1 MPKRIGQLL
10 EENGIIDHAKIE
22 YALSVQKTVKKR
34 VGDLL
39 IDLNFVTDR
48 EVAEILSKQSGI
60 PFKELVASEPSK
72 DALAAVPRNFSA
84 QNNIL
89 PLAIEDGKLIVAIA
103 DPYDERTKTMLS
115 RFSNGQISYFLS
127 SRSEISK
134 NIEKFYY
141 LATHPIDELIDV
153 IRKNILNNLAISV
166 ENLVNLLIESAIYNR
181 ASDIH
186 VSPTE
191 QATLISYRIDG
202 VMHLFYTLPSSI
214 HTRIVSTV
222 KIRSSMDIAKSNS
235 PQDGSMNYEIFN
247 EKYDFR
253 VSTVPTIYGEN
264 LVIRILGGNN
274 QISLHQIGFDDS
286 QLDMIDKAIKSP
298 FGIILVTGPTGSGK
312 TTTLYALLQKIN
324 YIEKNVMTIE
334 DPVEYKMP
342 LIHQVAVNEKAQ
354 VTFVSAIRSFLRQDP
369 DAMLIGEI
377 RDEETAALATKSALT
392 GHLVLSTLHTNDAI
406 GAISRLSD
414 LKIGNFLL
422 SSSITAIIA
431 QRLLRKLCSF
441 CKKEYCADDQ
451 TKKKLGVEKNIYKHV
466 GCGKCTKTGYIGRIA
481 ASEIVL
487 IDNKIR
493 GMIAE
498 NRSPVEFYE
507 YTAKKGVATIKDS
520 AVALLKQGIT
530 DLSEIERVF
539 GV

>member
-1 MPKRIGQLL
+1 MTKRIGQLL
-10 EENGIIDHAKIE
+10 EENGIIDNAKIE

-48 EVAEILSKQSGI
+48 DVAGILSRQSGI
-60 PFKELVASEPSK
+60 PFKELVAYEPSK
-72 DALAAVPRNFSA
+72 DALAAVPHNFSA

-141 LATHPIDELIDV
+141 LATHPIDELIDL

-186 VSPTE
+186 ISPTE

-202 VMHLFYTLPSSI
+202 VMHLFYTLPASI

-264 LVIRILGGNN
+264 LVIRILGGDN
-274 QISLHQIGFDDS
+274 QISLHQIGFNNS
-286 QLDMIDKAIKSP
+286 QLDMIDKAVKSP

-342 LIHQVAVNEKAQ
+342 LIHQVSVNEKAR

-377 RDEETAALATKSALT
+377 RDEETAALAIKSALT

-406 GAISRLSD
+406 GAISRLTD

-431 QRLLRKLCSF
+431 QRLLRKLCQF

-451 TKKKLGVEKNIYKHV
+451 TKKELGVEKNIYKHA
-466 GCGKCTKTGYIGRIA
+466 GCDKCAKTGYIGRIA

-487 IDNKIR
+487 IDNKMR

-520 AVALLKQGIT
+520 AMALLKRGIT